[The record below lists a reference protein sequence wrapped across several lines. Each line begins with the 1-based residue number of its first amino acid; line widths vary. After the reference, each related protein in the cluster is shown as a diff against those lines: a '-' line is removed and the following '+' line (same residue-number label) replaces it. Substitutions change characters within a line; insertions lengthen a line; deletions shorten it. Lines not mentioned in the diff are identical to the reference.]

1 MLKALSSTCDG
12 KADGSV
18 QLWPLSTPN
27 MLIFTQPPEEKEA
40 GLLIRSLNRYIHFVR
55 EVKSLVKISGLF
67 FFLVINF
74 FRALHK
80 EKDIYP

>member
-1 MLKALSSTCDG
+1 
-12 KADGSV
+12 
-18 QLWPLSTPN
+18 
-27 MLIFTQPPEEKEA
+27 MLIFTQLPDEKEA

-55 EVKSLVKISGLF
+55 AVKSLAKISVFF

-74 FRALHK
+74 LRALHK